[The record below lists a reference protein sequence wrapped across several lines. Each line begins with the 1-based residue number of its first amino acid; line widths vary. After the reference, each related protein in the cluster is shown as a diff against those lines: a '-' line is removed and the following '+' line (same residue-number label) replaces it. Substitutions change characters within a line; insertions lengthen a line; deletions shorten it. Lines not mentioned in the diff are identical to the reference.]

1 MVSELDELRGAVE
14 LHGTSRQ
21 RADFLHHEVLTRFR
35 RERFVVSDE
44 TLALALRGLE
54 LRQQDGDILS
64 LGHSHFSTGLARTCR
79 FEPNEA
85 KTQLQ
90 AALIAA
96 ERTGDVIR
104 LSPTVNYLAMIEP
117 VLHDDTAAGR
127 AST

>member
-54 LRQQDGDILS
+54 LQQQDGDILS
-64 LGHSHFSTGLARTCR
+64 LAILIFLSAWRAFV
-79 FEPNEA
+79 
-85 KTQLQ
+85 
-90 AALIAA
+90 ALNLTK
-96 ERTGDVIR
+96 RKRNYR
-104 LSPTVNYLAMIEP
+104 L
-117 VLHDDTAAGR
+117 H
-127 AST
+127 